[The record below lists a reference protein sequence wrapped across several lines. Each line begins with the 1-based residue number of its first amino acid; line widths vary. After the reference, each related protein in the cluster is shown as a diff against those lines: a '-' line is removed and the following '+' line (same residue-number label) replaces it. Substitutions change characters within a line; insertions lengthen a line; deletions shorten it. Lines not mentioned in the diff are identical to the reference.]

1 MALEEEKYTPGNSG
15 LELLPVELLQKILF
29 AASLNA
35 DCVPLDCVARS
46 LQGIYISFPL
56 NHQS

>member
-46 LQGIYISFPL
+46 LQGR
-56 NHQS
+56 